1 MNLNKETLRTWV
13 RAHKQSG
20 AARPEVS
27 VDLEAENR
35 RLRAELA
42 ESKRANE
49 ILKRASIFFAAEL
62 DRP

>member
-1 MNLNKETLRTWV
+1 MAKQLDLNKETLRTWV
-13 RAHKQSG
+13 RAHKHSG
-20 AARPEVS
+20 AARPVVS

-49 ILKRASIFFAAEL
+49 ILKRASIFFAA
-62 DRP
+62 